1 MCGEGILMLYLLG
14 EFLIDYFGPARLL
27 TSHLNLIILG
37 LTAGFV
43 GVIYL
48 LPKLLRFLPLD
59 RGREYAIDAESSVG
73 KPTGAG
79 VVFIPVFLLL
89 AVLVVPPDAR
99 ILAILFLTLA
109 AMVSGF
115 LDDKSRHPWGEL
127 SKGLLDL
134 GLALAAA
141 FLLYSS
147 EVRTI
152 WLPFTNTLF
161 ETPMWFYVPLATT
174 LIWVSINTTN
184 CSDGVDGVSS
194 TLVLIALLCTGTFLY
209 LIVGHADFS
218 SYLLLPHYVTSA
230 KWAITSFTLV
240 GSLAGYLWYNA
251 YPSHVL
257 MGDAGSRALGFIM
270 GVMIMNTGNPFLIL
284 IVASVIIINGGTG
297 LVKVGLLRFF
307 KIRIFHTIRFPLHDH
322 FRKDLNWSNTQV
334 LIRFA
339 LIQVLVTIA
348 LIGITVKVR

>member
-1 MCGEGILMLYLLG
+1 MLYLLG
-14 EFLIDYFGPARLL
+14 DFLEGYFGPARLL
-27 TSHLNLIILG
+27 TSHLNLIIFG
-37 LTAGFV
+37 LSAGFI
-43 GVIYL
+43 GVIFL
-48 LPKLLRFLPLD
+48 LPRLFRRLPSD
-59 RGREYAIDAESSVG
+59 RGREYAIEAENSVG

-79 VVFIPVFLLL
+79 VVFIPVFLFFAL
-89 AVLVVPPDAR
+89 LVVPPEPR
-99 ILAILFLTLA
+99 ILATLFLTLV
-109 AMVSGF
+109 AMISGY
-115 LDDKSRHPWGEL
+115 LDDRSRHPWGEMT
-127 SKGLLDL
+127 KGLFDL

-141 FLLYSS
+141 FLLYYS
-147 EVRTI
+147 EVSTI
-152 WLPFTNTLF
+152 WLPFTYTLF
-161 ETPMWFYVPLATT
+161 ETPMWLYVPLATI

-194 TLVLIALLCTGTFLY
+194 TLVLIALLSTGTFLY
-209 LIVGHADFS
+209 MVVGHTDFS
-218 SYLLLPHYVTSA
+218 SYLLLPHYLTSA
-230 KWAITSFTLV
+230 KWAITAFTLV

-284 IVASVIIINGGTG
+284 IVCSVIIINGGTG

-307 KIRIFHTIRFPLHDH
+307 KIRIFHNIRFPLHDH
-322 FRKDLNWSNTQV
+322 FRKDLHWSNTQV

>member
-1 MCGEGILMLYLLG
+1 MLYLLG
-14 EFLIDYFGPARLL
+14 EFLENYFGPARLL
-27 TSHLNLIILG
+27 TSHLNLIIFG
-37 LTAGFV
+37 LTASF
-43 GVIYL
+43 ISAIHL
-48 LPKLLRFLPLD
+48 LPRLFRFLPTD
-59 RGREYAIDAESSVG
+59 RGREYAIEAENSLG

-79 VVFIPVFLLL
+79 VVFIPVFLFFSIL
-89 AVLVVPPDAR
+89 AVPPEPL
-99 ILAILFLTLA
+99 ILATLFLTLV
-109 AMVSGF
+109 AMLSGY
-115 LDDKSRHPWGEL
+115 LDDKSARPWGEL
-127 SKGLLDL
+127 VKGLVD
-134 GLALAAA
+134 LALAAAAA

-147 EVRTI
+147 EVSTI
-152 WLPFTNTLF
+152 WLPFANELF
-161 ETPMWFYVPLATT
+161 AMPMWLYVPLATL
-174 LIWVSINTTN
+174 LIWISINTTN
-184 CSDGVDGVSS
+184 CSDGVDGLSS
-194 TLVLIALLCTGTFLY
+194 TLVLIALLSTGLFLY
-209 LIVGHADFS
+209 VIVGHTDFS
-218 SYLLLPHYVTSA
+218 AYLLLPHYALSA

-284 IVASVIIINGGTG
+284 IVCSVIIINGGTG

-307 KIRIFHTIRFPLHDH
+307 NIRIFRTVRFPLHDH

-339 LIQVLVTIA
+339 LIQVIVTIA

>member
-1 MCGEGILMLYLLG
+1 MLYLLG
-14 EFLIDYFGPARLL
+14 DFLQEYFGPARLL
-27 TSHLNLIILG
+27 TSHLNLIIFG

-43 GVIYL
+43 CVIYL
-48 LPKLLRFLPLD
+48 LPRLFRLLPTD
-59 RGREYAIDAESSVG
+59 RGREFAVQAENSLG

-79 VVFIPVFLLL
+79 VVFIPVFLIF
-89 AVLVVPPDAR
+89 AVLVVPPDPV
-99 ILAILFLTLA
+99 ILLALFLTLV

-115 LDDKSRHPWGEL
+115 LDDRSKRPWGEL
-127 SKGLLDL
+127 AKGLVD
-134 GLALAAA
+134 LALAVAAA
-141 FLLYSS
+141 FLLYFS

-161 ETPMWFYVPLATT
+161 EMPIWLYIPLAVF
-174 LIWVSINTTN
+174 LIWIAINTTN
-184 CSDGVDGVSS
+184 CSDGVDGLSS
-194 TLVLIALLCTGTFLY
+194 TLVLIALLSTGTFLY
-209 LIVGHADFS
+209 VIVGHADFS
-218 SYLLLPHYVTSA
+218 SYLLLPHYAKSA
-230 KWAITSFTLV
+230 KWAITSFVLV

-284 IVASVIIINGGTG
+284 IVCSVIIINGGTG

-307 KIRIFHTIRFPLHDH
+307 NIRILHTIRFPLHDH
-322 FRKDLNWSNTQV
+322 FRKDLQWSNTQV

-339 LIQVLVTIA
+339 LIQVIVTIT

>member
-1 MCGEGILMLYLLG
+1 MLYLLG
-14 EFLIDYFGPARLL
+14 DFLQSHFGPARLL
-27 TSHLNLIILG
+27 TSHLNLIIFG
-37 LTAGFV
+37 LTAAFV
-43 GVIYL
+43 SVIYL
-48 LPKLLRFLPLD
+48 LPRLFLLLPAD
-59 RGREYAIDAESSVG
+59 RGREFAIQAENSVG

-79 VVFIPVFLLL
+79 VVFIPVFLVYALL
-89 AVLVVPPDAR
+89 AVPPEPI
-99 ILAILFLTLA
+99 ILATLFLTFA

-115 LDDKSRHPWGEL
+115 LDDRSRRPWGEL
-127 SKGLLDL
+127 TKGMVDL
-134 GLALAAA
+134 APAVAAA

-152 WLPFTNTLF
+152 WLPFTNYLF
-161 ETPMWFYVPLATT
+161 ETPMWLYVPLATL
-174 LIWVSINTTN
+174 LIWISINTTN
-184 CSDGVDGVSS
+184 CSDGVDGLSS
-194 TLVLIALLCTGTFLY
+194 TLVLIALLSTGTFLY
-209 LIVGHADFS
+209 LIVGHTDFS
-218 SYLLLPHYVTSA
+218 AYLLLPHYALSA
-230 KWAITSFTLV
+230 KWAITSFALV

-284 IVASVIIINGGTG
+284 IVCSVIIINGGTG

-307 KIRIFHTIRFPLHDH
+307 NIRILHTIRFPLHDH
-322 FRKDLNWSNTQV
+322 FRKDLSWSNTQV

-339 LIQVLVTIA
+339 LIQVIVTIT